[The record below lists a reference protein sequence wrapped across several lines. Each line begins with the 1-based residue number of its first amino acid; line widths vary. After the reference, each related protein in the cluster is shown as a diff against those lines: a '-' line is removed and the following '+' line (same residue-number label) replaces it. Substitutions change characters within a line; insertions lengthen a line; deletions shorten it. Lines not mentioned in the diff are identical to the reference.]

1 MERLEPLTLPRPT
14 GIPAVELHNVS
25 MTYFSGGRAVTALQE
40 VNLSVRAGEF
50 VSLIGPSG
58 CGKSTILRL
67 VADILK
73 PSSGQI
79 RVHGQTPTEARQ
91 QRSFSFMFQDPVML
105 PWRNVLHNVQL
116 PLEVIGAAATQLSE
130 KPRSLLKLVHLAGFE
145 DKQPKHLSG
154 GMRQRAALARALSLN
169 PPLLLMDEPFGA
181 LDEIT
186 RDRMNLELL
195 RIWQETTAAVL
206 FVTHSIEEAV
216 FLSNRVVVLS
226 PRPGRIKTILD
237 IDLPRPRATDMATR
251 ARQIYDYSLQVRE
264 ALYYA

>member
-1 MERLEPLTLPRPT
+1 MERPEPLTLPRST

-25 MTYFSGGRAVTALQE
+25 MTYLSGGRAVTALQE

-73 PSSGQI
+73 PSRGQI
-79 RVHGQTPTEARQ
+79 RVHGQTPSEARQ

-116 PLEVIGAAATQLSE
+116 PLEVMGAAATQLLE
-130 KPRSLLKLVHLAGFE
+130 KPRALLKLVHLAGFE

-216 FLSNRVVVLS
+216 FLSDRVVVLS
-226 PRPGRIKTILD
+226 PRPGCIKTIIN

-251 ARQIYDYSLQVRE
+251 ARHIYDYSLQVRE